1 MVGCSDGVVG
11 QGTGA
16 STNTNA
22 DLTIQQEFDEVKLE
36 IQKFRDEY
44 GTDPK
49 VNAAIDEVE
58 MMVQEM
64 RMLMESNKFL
74 EQEIQFL
81 RQDNDELRRD
91 NEQLIKDIQQISSQ
105 YGDDMNQSMKDF
117 EVIRKDMDNLRSDND
132 ILRNDSDNAK
142 VGINT
147 TAPTVPLQVTGD
159 ISASGL
165 ISAKQYQTYVCSF
178 NDDMGNTYICRYI

>member
-1 MVGCSDGVVG
+1 MNKYIISISILIILFMVGCSDGVVG

-91 NEQLIKDIQQISSQ
+91 NEQLIKDIQQISS
-105 YGDDMNQSMKDF
+105 
-117 EVIRKDMDNLRSDND
+117 
-132 ILRNDSDNAK
+132 
-142 VGINT
+142 
-147 TAPTVPLQVTGD
+147 
-159 ISASGL
+159 
-165 ISAKQYQTYVCSF
+165 
-178 NDDMGNTYICRYI
+178 